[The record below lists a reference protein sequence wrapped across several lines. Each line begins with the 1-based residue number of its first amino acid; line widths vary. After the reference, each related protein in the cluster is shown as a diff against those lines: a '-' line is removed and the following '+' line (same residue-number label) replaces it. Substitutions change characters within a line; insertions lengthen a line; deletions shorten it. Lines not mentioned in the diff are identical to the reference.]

1 MAKQNTPRRSA
12 GMSYE
17 QRRLRWQ
24 RIFFVVLAVVLIISW
39 IASLIII
46 I

>member
-1 MAKQNTPRRSA
+1 
-12 GMSYE
+12 MSYE